1 MISGAYVSADG
12 RHRVALWRTWD
23 AAKTRVCWVML
34 NPSTADAAK
43 DDPTIRRC
51 VGFAKAWG
59 HGGILVV
66 NLFAYRATDPRELD
80 RVALDVAVGPGN
92 DDAIVKAAGECEYV
106 VAAWGNRGTRAG
118 RGEAVLGMLH
128 GGGFAVHCIGVT
140 RTLQP
145 AHPLYVRSDARP
157 ELLRKAREWVA
168 GQHAKGR
175 TP

>member
-1 MISGAYVSADG
+1 MDRGAYVSGDG
-12 RHRVALWRTWD
+12 RHRFALWRTWD
-23 AAKTRVCWVML
+23 DAKTRVCWVML
-34 NPSTADAAK
+34 NPSTADATL

-59 HGGILVV
+59 HGGVV
-66 NLFAYRATDPRELD
+66 VANLFALRSTDPRALALAD
-80 RVALDVAVGPGN
+80 RETAVGPGN
-92 DDAIVKAAGECEYV
+92 DDAILKAADRCEYV
-106 VAAWGNRGTRAG
+106 VAAWGNRGTLYG
-118 RGEAVLGMLH
+118 RGDEVLTALHAVGH
-128 GGGFAVHCIGVT
+128 AVYCIGVT

-157 ELLRKAREWVA
+157 ELFRKAREWVA